1 MQYGYKLVRHPG
13 TDLAT
18 TQESLYIQGPRRTD
32 IFLKGEL
39 VEQFQSQGPLH
50 RMGTKAALSACL
62 PLCVLVGNPATWG
75 PGWLPKPCPDSLSD
89 ESKYSSDLTS
99 PTTHPTT
106 RKTTVLNPNAHIPL
120 LNVIYGKTNICF
132 HRRRKLSTFLHP
144 GLLGPCEWLWRSA
157 TLNSCFITCIT

>member
-1 MQYGYKLVRHPG
+1 M
-13 TDLAT
+13 
-18 TQESLYIQGPRRTD
+18 
-32 IFLKGEL
+32 
-39 VEQFQSQGPLH
+39 EQFQSQGPLH
-50 RMGTKAALSACL
+50 RMGTKAALSAFL

-132 HRRRKLSTFLHP
+132 HRRRKLSTCSHPDLCWGASGTMRVALAVSHTQQLLHNMHYITQTITTIHFLCLP
-144 GLLGPCEWLWRSA
+144 AQTDQSEPSMLG
-157 TLNSCFITCIT
+157 